1 MSAKIMLGFLFLFL
15 ALLGIGTAWSNYQEK
30 REASVRDIRLKV
42 QSAKARGERQL
53 QLPAPIPFYA
63 GVRDVDDALGHYST
77 VIAYPTLK
85 HSQLNADSTSLE
97 TWYKFKVTDFLSHPE
112 QPHVCE
118 SCKHAENI
126 PPEVLPVNEDELI
139 VKRGGG
145 SLEVDGVRVYV
156 KDASFPD
163 YQIGQN
169 YLLFV
174 IVDLTSRIAFVELGP
189 QGVSLINSNGK
200 LDPVGPSDTKLNA
213 SLQKRFARIDDLRD
227 ALKFRKFARQQYQR

>member
-1 MSAKIMLGFLFLFL
+1 MSPKTVVGLLLL
-15 ALLGIGTAWSNYQEK
+15 LVALLGIGKAWSNYQDK
-30 REASVRDIRLKV
+30 KEASVRDIRIKV
-42 QSAKARGERQL
+42 QSAKTRGEKKL

-63 GVRDVDDALGHYST
+63 GVHDLDDALGHYST

-97 TWYKFKVTDFLSHPE
+97 TWYKFKVTDFLSQPE
-112 QPHVCE
+112 KPHVCE

-156 KDASFPD
+156 QDASFPD
-163 YQIGQN
+163 YQIGQK
-169 YLLFV
+169 YFLFL
-174 IVDLTSRIAFVELGP
+174 IVDLNSRTASVELGP

-200 LDPVGPSDTKLNA
+200 LDPVGPPNTKLNA

-227 ALKFRKFARQQYQR
+227 ALKFRKFARQQ